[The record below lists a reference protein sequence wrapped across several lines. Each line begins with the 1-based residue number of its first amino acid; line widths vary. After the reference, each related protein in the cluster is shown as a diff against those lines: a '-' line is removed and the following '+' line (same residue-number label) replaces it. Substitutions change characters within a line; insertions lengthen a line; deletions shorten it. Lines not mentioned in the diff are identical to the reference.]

1 MYLESKWFRYKISPM
16 DQARVQKGHK
26 RRKTSEDLNLK
37 FTAKDKKLGAMNPN
51 FMVGICYEK
60 RVI

>member
-1 MYLESKWFRYKISPM
+1 M

-26 RRKTSEDLNLK
+26 WRKTSEDLNLK
-37 FTAKDKKLGAMNPN
+37 FTTNNQKVGAVNPN
-51 FMVGICYEK
+51 FMVGICHDK

>member
-1 MYLESKWFRYKISPM
+1 M

-26 RRKTSEDLNLK
+26 WRKTSEDLNLK

-51 FMVGICYEK
+51 FMVGICYDK